1 MASRNSRTNGHAAR
15 SSRTPQSARA
25 VRTARAAQSG
35 RIASRG
41 TVRQYSRDRGTRPP
55 ASSGYRSSYNSG
67 RQGREPNAA
76 YSRRTAAGQYSR
88 TNPHYAQKGAK
99 RMGRGKKIALGV
111 FAALLVAVVGAGT
124 AFALYINSIN
134 TELNRGGKSDNE
146 LSAIQD
152 VLAPKKSFDQP
163 FYMMLIGSDKRDG
176 DEEAGARSDTN
187 IVAWIDPTK
196 NLASLVSIPR
206 DTMID
211 VDGEGRAKFN
221 AAYNFGGASAT
232 IREASQLLG
241 VDISHYAEINFD
253 EMVQLVDAVGGV
265 DVDVTERIDDPDADN
280 TTDNPGGKRII
291 IEAGPQHLDGESA
304 LVFARS
310 RAFVDGDF
318 TRTAN
323 QRKLIS
329 ALVEKIVALPVTE
342 LPGVLS
348 AASKCVT
355 TDLSVNDIISLAQ
368 QFKDDGDLTVY
379 SAMVPS
385 VIAPQLIDG
394 VSYVFN
400 DPEATKKMMEVVEEG
415 GDPST
420 VVSTADPQSLY
431 SSQFGSRG
439 GSSGRSSSGGGGSGG
454 GSSGG
459 GGSPGGVYYSNTPN
473 DYGSSSSSGTTG
485 SGNAG
490 GNTGYGT
497 SSGSSGS
504 Y

>member
-25 VRTARAAQSG
+25 VRTAKAAQSG
-35 RIASRG
+35 RIMSRDAA
-41 TVRQYSRDRGTRPP
+41 RQYSRDRGARPTN
-55 ASSGYRSSYNSG
+55 SSGYRSSYATS
-67 RQGREPNAA
+67 RQGREGNGS
-76 YSRRTAAGQYSR
+76 YSRRTTAGQYSR
-88 TNPHYAQKGAK
+88 SNPHYARKGAK
-99 RMGRGKKIALGV
+99 KMGRGKKIALGV
-111 FAALLVAVVGAGT
+111 FAAVLVAVVGAGT

-134 TELNRGGKSDNE
+134 NELNRGGKTDNE

-196 NLASLVSIPR
+196 NLASLISIPR

-232 IREASQLLG
+232 IREANQLLG
-241 VDISHYAEINFD
+241 VGISHYAEINFD
-253 EMVQLVDAVGGV
+253 EMVQLIDAVGGV

-291 IEAGPQHLDGESA
+291 IEEGMQHLTGESA

-329 ALVEKIVALPVTE
+329 ALVEKIIALPVTE
-342 LPGVLS
+342 LPGVIS
-348 AASKCVT
+348 AAAKCVT
-355 TDLSVNDIISLAQ
+355 TDLSVNDILSLAQ
-368 QFKDDGDLTVY
+368 QFKDEGDLTVY

-400 DPEATKKMMEVVEEG
+400 DPEATKKMMKVVEQDE
-415 GDPST
+415 DPST
-420 VVSTADPQSLY
+420 VVSTADPYSLFPSQY
-431 SSQFGSRG
+431 GSGGGSGRRSSSNSGSG
-439 GSSGRSSSGGGGSGG
+439 SNGSSGSSSGGGG
-454 GSSGG
+454 
-459 GGSPGGVYYSNTPN
+459 PGGVYYSTAPN
-473 DYGSSSSSGTTG
+473 NSGY
-485 SGNAG
+485 SGN
-490 GNTGYGT
+490 
-497 SSGSSGS
+497 SQSGSSTG
-504 Y
+504 